1 MEPIILQ
8 NVRLNF
14 PDLYK
19 ARQFKGEGKARFS
32 ASFLIEQGSE
42 NDKKVQKTIKA
53 AILEKLGDQ
62 KKAGAFFA
70 KYWGQGGKCSYMSGD
85 ASEYDG
91 YEGMMVL
98 AAHRNE
104 DKGAP
109 KVVDRQKQ
117 PLTAESGKPYGG
129 CYVNAKVDIWI
140 QVDGYPGI
148 RCGLLVVQFVKDG
161 EPFSGS
167 VPNADD
173 MPDLP
178 DLADDIDDDLI

>member
-8 NVRLNF
+8 NVRLSF

-32 ASFLIEQGSE
+32 ASFLVEQGSE
-42 NDKKVQKTIKA
+42 NDKLVQKTIKA
-53 AILEKLGDQ
+53 AILEKLDDQ
-62 KKAGAFFA
+62 KKADAFYN
-70 KYWGQGGKCSYMSGD
+70 KYWGQTGKCAYLSGD
-85 ASEYDG
+85 TSEYDG

-98 AAHRNE
+98 SAHRNE

-117 PLTAESGKPYGG
+117 PLTADSGKPYGG

-140 QVDGYPGI
+140 QTGDYPGI

-173 MPDLP
+173 MPSLE
-178 DLADDIDDDLI
+178 DDLEEDLI